1 MRIVRT
7 VRKYGVRV
15 LVGNSIFAT
24 MIDDLFCYDN
34 CILNSRES
42 IVYSEAIGLAEY
54 IKDKD
59 EYGRARQ
66 FLLRESR
73 KAYQAQIHK
82 DLSEKIED
90 EMYISIIDEL
100 LSIELENKLR
110 GKFGSV
116 GEVG

>member
-1 MRIVRT
+1 
-7 VRKYGVRV
+7 
-15 LVGNSIFAT
+15 

-42 IVYSEAIGLAEY
+42 IVYSEAIRLAEY

-59 EYGRARQ
+59 EYGHARQ
-66 FLLRESR
+66 FLLRESK

-90 EMYISIIDEL
+90 EIYISIIDEL

-110 GKFGSV
+110 GKFGSLADC
-116 GEVG
+116 ERIF